1 MTLLTIFRT
10 YVFTAL
16 LCFLLGNPSP
26 AFAAQRYA
34 VAALPTPMFNTPDI
48 APIFGGQD
56 GATLLTDSCGQL
68 RQLEFIALPGTVF
81 TITDTVP
88 GGPAPVFRVTTADYP
103 YPSTDGYFIDSRFVT
118 VTEKRPPERARQLPS
133 RQTIIDRLL
142 AARGSIYVWGGNV
155 RSGISRMWDLFPPA
169 KGAVVPNLLRTRW
182 ELRGV
187 DCSGLLYEATDGVT
201 PRNTSALVS
210 FGKPVSISGQTTGE
224 IVRRVE
230 PLDLIVWKGHVLIIL
245 DRNTVIESYLNCATG
260 GGVRIR
266 PLVDAL
272 ADIRKKREPLDAW
285 PEEKKKQEKG
295 FVIRRWYQD
304 LANDSG
310 SIPLVPYH

>member
-88 GGPAPVFRVTTADYP
+88 GGAAPVFRVTTADYP

>member
-1 MTLLTIFRT
+1 MTLLTISKT
-10 YVFTAL
+10 YFFTAL
-16 LCFLLGNPSP
+16 LCFLLGYATP

-34 VAALPTPMFNTPDI
+34 VAVLPTPMFNTPDI
-48 APIFGGQD
+48 APIFGGHD
-56 GATLLTDSCGQL
+56 GATLLTDNCGQL

-88 GGPAPVFRVTTADYP
+88 GGPAPVFRVDTADYP

-118 VTEKRPPERARQLPS
+118 VTEKRPPERARLLPS

-155 RSGISRMWDLFPPA
+155 MSGISPMSDLFPPA
-169 KGAVVPNLLRTRW
+169 KGAVVPDLLHTRW

-210 FGKPVSISGQTTGE
+210 FGKPVYISGLTTGD
-224 IVRRVE
+224 IVRQVE

-245 DRNTVIESYLNCATG
+245 DRNTVIESYLNCASG
-260 GGVRIR
+260 GGVRVR
-266 PLVDAL
+266 PLADAL

-285 PEEKKKQEKG
+285 PKEKEKQEKS

-304 LANDSG
+304 LAKGGG
-310 SIPLVPYH
+310 SIRLVPYH

>member
-1 MTLLTIFRT
+1 MTLRTNFRT
-10 YVFTAL
+10 YLFTAL
-16 LCFLLGNPSP
+16 LCFLLGNLTP

-34 VAALPTPMFNTPDI
+34 VAALPTPMFNTPEI
-48 APIFGGQD
+48 APIFGGKN
-56 GATLLTDSCGQL
+56 GATLRTDTCGQL

-103 YPSTDGYFIDSRFVT
+103 YPSAGGFFIDSRFVT
-118 VTEKRPPERARQLPS
+118 VTETRPPERTRQLPA

-155 RSGISRMWDLFPPA
+155 RSGISRMSELFPPA
-169 KGAVVPNLLRTRW
+169 KGAAVTNLLQTRW

-187 DCSGLLYEATDGVT
+187 DCSGLLYEATDGFT

-210 FGKPVSISGQTTGE
+210 FGKPVSISGLATGE
-224 IVRRVE
+224 IIRRVE

-260 GGVRIR
+260 GGVRVR

-285 PEEKKKQEKG
+285 PEEKEKQEKG
-295 FVIRRWYQD
+295 FVIRRWYLD
-304 LANDSG
+304 LAKGGG

>member
-1 MTLLTIFRT
+1 MTRLTIFRT

-88 GGPAPVFRVTTADYP
+88 GGAAPVFRVTTADYP